1 MNTENFEF
9 HDDETYLEV
18 VDVISDVLEEVLNSD
33 EVKSMIIHRLREKQL
48 DVKLPD
54 VDFSESPLYDVTD
67 IIDSYL
73 HMGVVI
79 NGEVRKLPTD
89 GELELV
95 RSLHLRFH

>member
-67 IIDSYL
+67 IIESYL

-79 NGEVRKLPTD
+79 NGEVRRLPTD
-89 GELELV
+89 EVLELV
-95 RSLHLRFH
+95 RSSFLTT